1 VRLQVAAFNVR
12 TNLSYLVHEGLSADI
27 LYQKIGLSREQ
38 LDEPGLMVDVSLS
51 ETLLEYGAEQLN
63 APDLGFRIGK
73 WGDSGR
79 WGVLGHIVDCAQ
91 SIEQAL
97 VLQKRYQCLVGNG
110 SKSEFSIENKRAYLK
125 WVPHHLCSVYLQEE
139 VVTSWV
145 AFAKKAIGLKLK
157 PLAIHFSHS
166 LPEATS
172 DLSDVDIKNYETFFE
187 CPVYFDSDFNGIVF
201 PADILSLPLVG
212 YNPDL
217 LNVLMSYADIIVRKK
232 QKSAANEIITQYIM
246 NTLDEKVP
254 TLNDAAD
261 FLGVSTR
268 SLQRKFKEQ
277 GTNFKTIVDDVRKD
291 YAYSYLLQTNYK
303 MSYIAQ
309 VLGFSEQS
317 VFQRAFKRW
326 TGVTPGEYRESNG
339 KSND

>member
-1 VRLQVAAFNVR
+1 MVENNVRLQIAAFSLR
-12 TNLSYLVHEGLSADI
+12 TNLSYLIHEGLSADI
-27 LYQKIGLSREQ
+27 LYQKIGLTREQ
-38 LDEPGLMVDVSLS
+38 LDEPGHMVDVALS
-51 ETLLEYGAEQLN
+51 EALLDYGAEQLQ
-63 APDLGFRIGK
+63 APDLGFQIGK

-97 VLQKRYQCLVGNG
+97 LLQKRYQCLVGNG
-110 SKSEFSIENKRAYLK
+110 SKSEFSVVNKKAYLK
-125 WVPHHLCSVYLQEE
+125 WVPHYSSSVYLQEE

-145 AFAKKAIGLKLK
+145 AYAKKAIGLKLT
-157 PLAIHFSHS
+157 PLEIHFTHS
-166 LPEATS
+166 LTS
-172 DLSDVDIKNYETFFE
+172 NLQNFE
-187 CPVYFDSDFNGIVF
+187 DYFQCPVYFNSEFTGIVF
-201 PADILSLPLVG
+201 PENILKLPLVS

-217 LNVLMSYADIIVRKK
+217 LNVLKSYADIIVSKK
-232 QKSAANEIITQYIM
+232 QKNAANEIITQYIM
-246 NTLDEKVP
+246 TTLNEKVP

-261 FLGVSTR
+261 FLGISAR

-277 GTNFKTIVDDVRKD
+277 GTNFKTIVDDVRKE
-291 YAYSYLLQTNYK
+291 YAFSYLLQTNYK

-326 TGVTPGEYRESNG
+326 TGITPGEYRESNG
-339 KSND
+339 KSGLQ

>member
-1 VRLQVAAFNVR
+1 VRLQVAAFHVR

-27 LYQKIGLSREQ
+27 LYQKIGLTREQ
-38 LDEPGLMVDVSLS
+38 LDEPGFMVDVSLS
-51 ETLLEYGAEQLN
+51 ETLLEFGSKQLD

-79 WGVLGHIVDCAQ
+79 WGVLGHMVDCAQ

-97 VLQKRYQCLVGNG
+97 LLQRRYQSLVGNS
-110 SKSEFSIENKRAYLK
+110 SKSEFTVHDKKAYLK
-125 WVPHHLCSVYLQEE
+125 WVPHHSCSRHLSEE

-145 AFAKKAIGLKLK
+145 AFAKKAIGLKLN
-157 PLAIHFSHS
+157 PLEIHFSHS
-166 LPEATS
+166 LVANLADYEA
-172 DLSDVDIKNYETFFE
+172 FFE
-187 CPVYFDSDFNGIVF
+187 CPVHFDSEFTGIVF
-201 PADILSLPLVG
+201 PADILHLPLVG

-217 LNVLMSYADIIVRKK
+217 LNVLTSYGDIIVRKK

-246 NTLDEKVP
+246 NTLSEKVP
-254 TLNDAAD
+254 TLNDAAE
-261 FLGVSTR
+261 FLGVSSR

-326 TGVTPGEYRESNG
+326 TGMTPGEYRESNG
-339 KSND
+339 KQLNND

>member
-1 VRLQVAAFNVR
+1 MRLQVAAFSVR
-12 TNLSYLVHEGLSADI
+12 TNLSYLVHEGLPAEV
-27 LYQKIGLSREQ
+27 LYQKVGMTREQ
-38 LDEPGLMVDVSLS
+38 LDEPGSMVDVSVS
-51 ETLLEYGAEQLN
+51 ETLLAYGAKQLN

-97 VLQKRYQCLVGNG
+97 MLQRRYQCLVGNL
-110 SKSEFSIENKRAYLK
+110 SKSEFSIEDNRAYLK
-125 WVPHHLCSVYLQEE
+125 WVPHHSCSVYMQEE

-145 AFAKKAIGLKLK
+145 AFAKKAIGLKLN
-157 PLAIHFSHS
+157 PIAIHFSHS
-166 LPEATS
+166 LTS
-172 DLSDVDIKNYETFFE
+172 DISSYEEFFE
-187 CPVYFDSDFNGIVF
+187 CPVHFDSEFTGIIF
-201 PADILSLPLVG
+201 PVEILSLPLVS

-217 LNVLMSYADIIVRKK
+217 LNVLISYADIIVRKK

-246 NTLDEKVP
+246 STLDEKVP
-254 TLNDAAD
+254 TLNDAAE
-261 FLGVSTR
+261 FLGVSSR
-268 SLQRKFKEQ
+268 SLQRKFKDQ
-277 GTNFKTIVDDVRKD
+277 GTNFKTIVDDVRKE
-291 YAYSYLLQTNYK
+291 YAFSYLLQTNYK

-326 TGVTPGEYRESNG
+326 TGMTPGEYRESNG
-339 KSND
+339 KPNI